1 MYSAPT
7 RAPGERVG
15 KRVLTPFCFPDSIL
29 QTAAA
34 AAVLHFGGYSMSHV
48 MNTYARQPVAFARG
62 QGVWLWDEAGKK
74 YLDALAG
81 IAVNTLG
88 HNHPRLVRALSE
100 QIARVIHTSNL
111 FRIPVQEAAADRVA
125 AITGLDEVFF
135 CNSGLEA
142 NECALKVARKYGHDR
157 GVAEPAIIVME
168 KAFHGRSLATLSAT
182 GSRKVQAGFEP
193 LVQGFVR
200 VPLNDLEAVR
210 QVAAHNRNVVAVF
223 IEPIQGEGGINVAR
237 LEYLRGLKEICDRHE
252 WLFMSDEVQ
261 CGLGRTGKWF
271 VYQHAGFLPDVVP
284 LAKGLGSGVPVGACV
299 TGGRAKGVFK
309 PGNHGSTFGGNPLAM
324 TAVVTTID
332 TMRDENL
339 LASALKV
346 GDAIREGLAAGLA
359 GAAGVTEV
367 RGRGLMLGVEL
378 NRPCGEI
385 VARALDAGLVLN
397 VTADNV
403 VRLLPALIMS
413 ESEGREVVERL
424 VPLIREFLAQPAKA
438 A

>member
-1 MYSAPT
+1 
-7 RAPGERVG
+7 
-15 KRVLTPFCFPDSIL
+15 
-29 QTAAA
+29 
-34 AAVLHFGGYSMSHV
+34 MSHV
-48 MNTYARQPVAFARG
+48 MNTYARQPVAFVRG
-62 QGVWLWDEAGKK
+62 EGVWLWDEEGRK

-88 HNHPRLVRALSE
+88 YAHPRLTRALTHRIESG
-100 QIARVIHTSNL
+100 VIHTSNL
-111 FRIPVQEAAADRVA
+111 WRIPDQEAAADRVA
-125 AITGLDEVFF
+125 EITGLDEVFF

-142 NECALKVARKYGHDR
+142 NEAAIKVARKYGHDR
-157 GVAEPAIIVME
+157 GIAEPAIIVME

-193 LVQGFVR
+193 LVSGFVR

-210 QVAAHNRNVVAVF
+210 QVAEHNKNVVAVF
-223 IEPIQGEGGINVAR
+223 IEPIQGEGGINVSR
-237 LEYLRGLKEICDRHE
+237 LDYLRGLKEICERKE

-299 TGGRAKGVFK
+299 VGGRAKGVFK

-324 TAVVTTID
+324 TAVRTTID
-332 TMRDENL
+332 TIKEEGL
-339 LASALKV
+339 LANALRV
-346 GDAIREGLAAGLA
+346 GDVIRNNLPRAD
-359 GAAGVTEV
+359 GVVEV
-367 RGRGLMLGVEL
+367 RGMGLMIGIEL
-378 NRPCGEI
+378 ARPCGEL
-385 VARALDAGLVLN
+385 VKQALDAGLVIN

-403 VRLLPALIMS
+403 IRMLPPLVMNEA
-413 ESEGREVVERL
+413 EGRMVVERL
-424 VPLIREFLAQPAKA
+424 APLVQRFLEKRVA